1 MPMKTGVFLASI
13 FVAASILSLQG
24 ADKYLVPDF
33 VKELDDLGEVMEM
46 AASSN
51 KGITFLLMDPDST

>member
-1 MPMKTGVFLASI
+1 MRMKTGVFLAGV
-13 FVAASILSLQG
+13 FAATSILSLHG
-24 ADKYLVPDF
+24 ADKYVVPDF